1 MTQTSTR
8 FALSVHILTFLA
20 TRRKKATTS
29 EQIAESAGANPAFI
43 RRILS
48 DLSRAGLTTSQLG
61 KGGGALLARGPK
73 KISMLD
79 VYQAV
84 EREGIV
90 ALRKARARQSSDS
103 VSSSLEPVLRN
114 IAGDAEA
121 AFFAALDGVSLKQVV
136 RQADL

>member
-8 FALSVHILTFLA
+8 FALSIHILTFLA

-29 EQIAESAGANPAFI
+29 EEIAESAGANPAFI
-43 RRILS
+43 RRVLS
-48 DLSRAGLTTSQLG
+48 DLSRAGLTRSQLG

-73 KISMLD
+73 KITMLD

-84 EREGIV
+84 ERDNIV
-90 ALRKARARQSSDS
+90 ALRNNRAPQSSDG
-103 VSSSLEPVLRN
+103 VSLSLEPVLRN

-121 AFFAALDGVSLKQVV
+121 AFFASLDDVSLKQVV
-136 RQADL
+136 RQANL